1 MLKPEEARRPWTVSE
16 LARQIQV
23 ELAPLR
29 AVFVKG
35 EVIGMKR
42 SVQGH
47 YSFQVRDPGAVID
60 AFLFANDARRLAMLP
75 EDGQEM
81 IFRGR
86 IDFWARGGRIRLIV
100 DYVEFDD
107 MGKLRAQLERLKQR
121 LEAEGAFA
129 PERKRPI
136 PFLPRAVALITSPV
150 GAVIHDLEQTILDRF
165 PNMSVYRYPA
175 LVQGA
180 MAPPSIAAAI
190 RQASIDGLADVA
202 VVARGGGSFE
212 ELYAF
217 NTEVVARA
225 ILNSKMPVVTALG
238 HTSDRTFADL
248 VADAECRTPTE
259 AGARI
264 VPRKSDLVATLAERE
279 RRLERDLRRRFDAVT
294 ERLRRARAD
303 LSRLSP
309 ARQLERRLL
318 ELAERGRRL
327 DRAGVDRLAR
337 SRRDL
342 EARGQRLDALSPY
355 AVLGRG
361 YSITSDEESGSVL
374 LSAAAT
380 RPGRRVRIR
389 LARGSLTA
397 GVEEAES

>member
-16 LARQIQV
+16 LARQIQL
-23 ELAPLR
+23 ELASLR

-42 SVQGH
+42 SLQGH
-47 YSFQVRDPGAVID
+47 YSFQVRDAGAVIE
-60 AFLFANDARRLAMLP
+60 AFLFANDARRLTMLP

-86 IDFWARGGRIRLIV
+86 IDFWPKGGRIRLVV

-129 PERKRPI
+129 PERKRRI

-165 PNMSVYRYPA
+165 PNMNVYRYPA

-190 RQASIDGLADVA
+190 RQASLDGLADVA

-225 ILNSKMPVVTALG
+225 ILNSKIPIATALG
-238 HTSDRTFADL
+238 HTSDRTVADL
-248 VADAECRTPTE
+248 VADAEARTPTE
-259 AGARI
+259 AGARV
-264 VPRKSDLVATLAERE
+264 VPRKSELLALLAERQ
-279 RRLERDLRRRFDAVT
+279 RRLERDLRRRFENVA
-294 ERLRRARAD
+294 ERLGRARTD
-303 LSRLSP
+303 LERLSP
-309 ARQLERRLL
+309 GRQLERRLL
-318 ELAERGRRL
+318 ELGERGRRL
-327 DRAGVDRLAR
+327 ERAAVERLERSAHDLGSRRQRLA
-337 SRRDL
+337 
-342 EARGQRLDALSPY
+342 ALSPY
-355 AVLGRG
+355 AVLARG
-361 YSITSDEESGSVL
+361 YSITSDAETGRVL
-374 LSAAAT
+374 LSAALT
-380 RPGRRVRIR
+380 KPGRRVRVR
-389 LARGSLTA
+389 LAQGTLTA
-397 GVEEAES
+397 GVEEIES